1 MTKIGIIARADKT
14 GLGYQTRELVEML
27 NPSKVMLIDSS
38 YFNGNEQFPEW
49 YDGYNVKK
57 SQAGFLSN
65 MEVND
70 FLNGIDVVISC
81 EIFYSTRLS
90 NVAHRRGIR
99 TILQYNYEFFEY
111 FVIDGMRQPNILLGP
126 TTWHID
132 YINKYFGGKSTVT
145 HLPPPTT
152 PAIFTSAKETNMA
165 KSHKRILHVAGKRAA
180 KDRNGTDIVIEML
193 KYSKA
198 DYELVVTVQ
207 GDFKP
212 DCDDPR
218 LTIDNSNPDDRAE
231 LYTGFD
237 LMVLP
242 RRYGGL
248 CLPMNEALLSGLP
261 VIMTDVSPNNDILP
275 SEWLVEAT
283 KVAEVQFKGLV
294 DLYDTDPRK
303 LAELVD
309 KFINE
314 CDIANEKKKA
324 FDLGYN
330 TFSPDVLKDK
340 YLSLIG

>member
-1 MTKIGIIARADKT
+1 MRIGIIARADKT
-14 GLGYQTRELVEML
+14 GLGYQTKELVEML
-27 NPSKVMLIDSS
+27 NTHKIMLIDSS
-38 YFNGNEQFPEW
+38 HFNGNKQFPEW
-49 YDGYNVKK
+49 YDGYNVTRG
-57 SQAGFLSN
+57 QAGFLTN
-65 MEVND
+65 LEVNR
-70 FLNGIDVVISC
+70 FLTDVDVIISC
-81 EIFYSTRLS
+81 EIFYNRRLAAL
-90 NVAHRRGIR
+90 AHRRGIK

-111 FVIDGMRQPNILLGP
+111 FAINGMREPDILLGP
-126 TTWHID
+126 TTWNID
-132 YINKYFGGKSTVT
+132 IMQKHFTYKSKVA

-152 PAIFTSAKETNMA
+152 PAIFASAKDANMG
-165 KSHKRILHVAGKRAA
+165 KTHKRILHVAGKRAA

-237 LMVLP
+237 FMILP

-275 SEWLVEAT
+275 SEWLVEAP
-283 KVAEVQFKGLV
+283 KVGEVQFKGIV
-294 DLYDTDPRK
+294 DLHDADPQK

-309 KFINE
+309 KFVNE
-314 CDIANEKKKA
+314 YDVAEEKQKA
-324 FDLGYN
+324 FNLGYN

-340 YLSLIG
+340 YLSIIG

>member
-1 MTKIGIIARADKT
+1 MSRIGIIARADKT
-14 GLGYQTRELVEML
+14 GLGYQTKELVEML
-27 NPSKVMLIDSS
+27 NPTKVMLIDSS
-38 YFNGNEQFPEW
+38 HFNGNKQFPEW
-49 YDGYNVKK
+49 YAGYNVKK

-81 EIFYSTRLS
+81 EIFYNKRLS
-90 NVAHRRGIR
+90 NLAHRRGIK

-111 FVIDGMRQPNILLGP
+111 FVIGGMREPSILVGP
-126 TTWHID
+126 TTWNLDIMEKHFS
-132 YINKYFGGKSTVT
+132 YKSNVV

-152 PAIFTSAKETNMA
+152 PEIFSSAKEANMA
-165 KSHKRILHVAGKRAA
+165 KTHKRILHVAGKRAA

-212 DCDDPR
+212 DCSDPR
-218 LTIDNSNPDDRAE
+218 LTIDNSNPDDRAD

-237 LMVLP
+237 FMILP

-261 VIMTDVSPNNDILP
+261 VIMTDASPNNDILP
-275 SEWLVEAT
+275 SEWLVEAP
-283 KVAEVQFKGLV
+283 KVGEVRFKGLV
-294 DLYDTDPRK
+294 DLYKADPRK

-309 KFINE
+309 KFVNE
-314 CDIANEKKKA
+314 YDIAEEKQKA
-324 FDLGYN
+324 FSLGYN
-330 TFSPDVLKDK
+330 TFAPDVLKDK